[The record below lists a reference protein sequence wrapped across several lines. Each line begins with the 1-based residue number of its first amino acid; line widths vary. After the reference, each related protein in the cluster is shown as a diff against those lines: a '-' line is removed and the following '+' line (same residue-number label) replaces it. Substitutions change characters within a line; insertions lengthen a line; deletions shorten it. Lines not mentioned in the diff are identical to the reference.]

1 MSWESYISYGVLGN
15 HFIDGAKL
23 YLVWDRWRM
32 AASRVGRGGGG
43 GFFHILIFCT
53 TLEKMLWT
61 NQFYG
66 MFYCWLYSQVCG
78 TAIKI
83 CLLCG
88 LLGALQS
95 IIGIWDFRSVSLF
108 RSGTHILIFCWYNPF
123 SLVVNGNLATVYKYF
138 FHDWT
143 FFF

>member
-1 MSWESYISYGVLGN
+1 MGSWEITSSMWLNYILFGIVGAWR
-15 HFIDGAKL
+15 HPGWDGE
-23 YLVWDRWRM
+23 
-32 AASRVGRGGGG
+32 GG

-123 SLVVNGNLATVYKYF
+123 SLVVNGHLATVYKYF

>member
-1 MSWESYISYGVLGN
+1 MGSWEITSSMWLNYILFGIV
-15 HFIDGAKL
+15 GAL
-23 YLVWDRWRM
+23 RHPGWEE
-32 AASRVGRGGGG
+32 G

-53 TLEKMLWT
+53 ALEKMLWT

-66 MFYCWLYSQVCG
+66 MFCYWLYSQVCG
-78 TAIKI
+78 TAVKI

-123 SLVVNGNLATVYKYF
+123 SLVVNGNLAKVYKYF
-138 FHDWT
+138 FHDWK
-143 FFF
+143 FCF